1 MIKKEFFV
9 ALEDLEKEKGIPQ
22 QTFIEAL
29 ENALVFA
36 YKKHT
41 GESSGITV
49 KLNPEKKT
57 VRFFSTKQVVDEVTD
72 EEKQISLEDAQE
84 IKKSYKVGD
93 VIENEIEPKDFG
105 RIAAQTAKQV
115 VMQKLRE
122 IERQNAMNEFEDKEG
137 ELLTC
142 VVRRIEDKSVYVDIG
157 STVSNNGSQIEGV
170 LMPNDQ
176 IPGEKYE
183 LNQKIKVYVKKVRN
197 AGRSAQIVVSR
208 TAPGFVK
215 SLFEN
220 EVPEIKQGVVS
231 VKAVAKIPWW
241 TRWAPASAQRARAST
256 PLWKNSAAKRS
267 TSFPGAQIRWNS
279 SRKRFRPPRSS
290 KLWNSTGKTPRA
302 QSFPTTSFRLPSAGT
317 DRTPASPC
325 G

>member
-1 MIKKEFFV
+1 
-9 ALEDLEKEKGIPQ
+9 
-22 QTFIEAL
+22 
-29 ENALVFA
+29 
-36 YKKHT
+36 
-41 GESSGITV
+41 
-49 KLNPEKKT
+49 
-57 VRFFSTKQVVDEVTD
+57 
-72 EEKQISLEDAQE
+72 
-84 IKKSYKVGD
+84 
-93 VIENEIEPKDFG
+93 
-105 RIAAQTAKQV
+105 
-115 VMQKLRE
+115 
-122 IERQNAMNEFEDKEG
+122 MNEFEDKEG

-231 VKAVAKIPWW
+231 VKAVAREPGQRTKIAVYSEDPMVDAVGACVGAKGARVNAVVEELGGEKIDIIPWS
-241 TRWAPASAQRARAST
+241 ADPLEFIAKALSPAKVIKVMELDGENSARAVVPDDKLSLAIGRDGQNARLAVRLT
-256 PLWKNSAAKRS
+256 GWKIDVKSESAALAMS
-267 TSFPGAQIRWNS
+267 EAE
-279 SRKRFRPPRSS
+279 
-290 KLWNSTGKTPRA
+290 
-302 QSFPTTSFRLPSAGT
+302 
-317 DRTPASPC
+317 
-325 G
+325 